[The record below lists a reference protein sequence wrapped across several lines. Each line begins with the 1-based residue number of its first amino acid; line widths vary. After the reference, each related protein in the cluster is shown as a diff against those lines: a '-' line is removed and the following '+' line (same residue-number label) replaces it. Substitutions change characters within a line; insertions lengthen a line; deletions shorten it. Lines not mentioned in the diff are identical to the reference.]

1 VSLIDNLP
9 HDAVVARPLKR
20 SVGHLKGLT
29 HMRFLA
35 QTAAILVVT
44 TCVLL
49 AAAGKGS
56 GWITPLQE
64 PGARKKD
71 QSTPSSNPITVA
83 YCDLLRHPDSY
94 DRKLIRVKAIYSSH
108 FEMRALRDP
117 SCSQDFLWTWVDFDD
132 QNATCTKEEVLR
144 SFEAAVDSKSPAR
157 IEEDLDKAEVVLIGL
172 FEVAHHSEI
181 RNTILTNGYGHV
193 GMYKFRLTVTCIE
206 EVKPLPRK

>member
-1 VSLIDNLP
+1 
-9 HDAVVARPLKR
+9 
-20 SVGHLKGLT
+20 
-29 HMRFLA
+29 MRFSA
-35 QTAAILVVT
+35 QTATILLMT
-44 TCVLL
+44 TSVLV
-49 AAAGKGS
+49 AGAGR
-56 GWITPLQE
+56 GFACIMPGQE
-64 PGARKKD
+64 PGARKRAT
-71 QSTPSSNPITVA
+71 SSPSAIPATVA

-108 FEMRALRDP
+108 FEMSALRDP
-117 SCSQDFLWTWVDFDD
+117 NCSEEFLWTWVDFDD

-181 RNTILTNGYGHV
+181 RNTILTNGYGHM
-193 GMYKFRLTVTCIE
+193 GMYKFRLTVNCIE